1 MDNLEEEKKK
11 KFNIFQRILLVVII
25 PILFAVVVVLLLLI
39 YSGVDVADKG
49 KDLVNAIPF
58 LTSEKASTETSTS
71 EQTQKDAASIKK
83 LEAKIAEQEETIAN
97 LQTEID
103 NKDKI
108 NKNITEE
115 REKLQKELDA
125 LKSEQ
130 TQTKTAF
137 DDIVKTYETMSAKN
151 AAAIISE
158 MGENEGLKILA
169 SVKPAEL
176 ASILEKMEP
185 SVASKY
191 TELLA
196 DNSSSDQG
204 STSSSTGDDADNE

>member
-1 MDNLEEEKKK
+1 MENLEEEKKRH
-11 KFNIFQRILLVVII
+11 FNIFQRILLVVII
-25 PILFAVVVVLLLLI
+25 PLLFAAAVVLLLFI
-39 YSGVDVADKG
+39 YSGVDVVDKG
-49 KDLVNAIPF
+49 KDLVSQLPF
-58 LTSEKASTETSTS
+58 AASEKTSTETTAS
-71 EQTQKDAASIKK
+71 EQTKKDAAAIKE
-83 LEAKIAEQEETIAN
+83 LEAKIAEQEETITN

-108 NKNITEE
+108 NKSITAE

-130 TQTKTAF
+130 SETKTAF

-151 AAAIISE
+151 AAAIITE
-158 MGENEGLKILA
+158 MGQTEGMKILA
-169 SVKPAEL
+169 SIKPAKL

-185 SVASKY
+185 AVASKY
-191 TELLA
+191 TELLSE
-196 DNSSSDQG
+196 NSSSDEG

>member
-1 MDNLEEEKKK
+1 MENLEEEKKQN
-11 KFNIFQRILLVVII
+11 FNIFQRILLVVII

-39 YSGVDVADKG
+39 YSGVDVMDKG
-49 KDLVNAIPF
+49 KDLVNHIPF
-58 LTSEKASTETSTS
+58 LTSEKTSTETNTN
-71 EQTQKDAASIKK
+71 EQTKKDAETIKN
-83 LEAKIAEQEETIAN
+83 LEDKMAEQEETIAN

-108 NKNITEE
+108 NKDITME

-130 TQTKTAF
+130 SETKTAF
-137 DDIVKTYETMSAKN
+137 SNLVKTYETMSAKN
-151 AAAIISE
+151 AAAIIAE
-158 MGENEGLKILA
+158 IEQEEGLKILA
-169 SVKPAEL
+169 SVKPAKL

-185 SVASKY
+185 AIASKY
-191 TELLA
+191 TELLS
-196 DNSSSDQG
+196 DNSLRDQG

>member
-1 MDNLEEEKKK
+1 MDNLEEEQKKN
-11 KFNIFQRILLVVII
+11 FNILQRILLVVII
-25 PILFAVVVVLLLLI
+25 PILFAIVVVLLLFI
-39 YSGVDVADKG
+39 YSGVDVMNKG
-49 KDLVNAIPF
+49 KDLIDDIPF
-58 LTSEKASTETSTS
+58 LTSEKTSTETNTS
-71 EQTQKDAASIKK
+71 EQTKKDAESIKK

-108 NKNITEE
+108 NKNITVE

-130 TQTKTAF
+130 TQTQTAF

-158 MGENEGLKILA
+158 MGQSEGLKILA
-169 SVKPAEL
+169 SVKPAKL

-185 SVASKY
+185 AVASKY
-191 TELLA
+191 TELLSS
-196 DNSSSDQG
+196 NSLNGQG